1 MAESFHKTLESSQ
14 NSSWRQ
20 DDFLIL
26 WDCLRFCL
34 QIRGL
39 RHGLI
44 FSYLQCWLE
53 RTPGLEEDGFDFW
66 RKYKTS
72 VQTMLET
79 QKAEAEV
86 CLSSRCF
93 NYRPCCFGRFARKP
107 TSLLMFS
114 FTKLR
119 FEYTGNTETCRK
131 LSKLN
136 TINAAAS
143 ASFVEIF
150 QTICGMHF
158 TGWRRRRSASDFV
171 QRDQKARGRPCD
183 FLFSHL

>member
-1 MAESFHKTLESSQ
+1 M
-14 NSSWRQ
+14 
-20 DDFLIL
+20 
-26 WDCLRFCL
+26 RFFL

-93 NYRPCCFGRFARKP
+93 NYRRSCFGRFARKP

-158 TGWRRRRSASDFV
+158 TG
-171 QRDQKARGRPCD
+171 
-183 FLFSHL
+183 

>member
-20 DDFLIL
+20 DDFLVL

-39 RHGLI
+39 QHGLI
-44 FSYLQCWLE
+44 FCYLQCWLE

-93 NYRPCCFGRFARKP
+93 NYRRSCFGRFARKP

-131 LSKLN
+131 RCRKAENLLSKLN
-136 TINAAAS
+136 TINTAAS
-143 ASFVEIF
+143 CFFCRNFSNNLWHAFHRLKKTKKCERFCSK
-150 QTICGMHF
+150 
-158 TGWRRRRSASDFV
+158 RSKSK
-171 QRDQKARGRPCD
+171 R
-183 FLFSHL
+183 

>member
-1 MAESFHKTLESSQ
+1 MTFWFFETVC
-14 NSSWRQ
+14 
-20 DDFLIL
+20 DFVYKSEACNMD
-26 WDCLRFCL
+26 WF
-34 QIRGL
+34 
-39 RHGLI
+39 

-93 NYRPCCFGRFARKP
+93 NYRRSCFGRFARKP

-131 LSKLN
+131 RCRKAENLLSKLN
-136 TINAAAS
+136 TINTAAS
-143 ASFVEIF
+143 CFFCRNFSNNLWHAFHRLKKTKKCERFCSK
-150 QTICGMHF
+150 
-158 TGWRRRRSASDFV
+158 RSKSK
-171 QRDQKARGRPCD
+171 R
-183 FLFSHL
+183 

>member
-1 MAESFHKTLESSQ
+1 M
-14 NSSWRQ
+14 
-20 DDFLIL
+20 
-26 WDCLRFCL
+26 RFCL

-39 RHGLI
+39 QHGLI
-44 FSYLQCWLE
+44 FSYPQCWLE

-86 CLSSRCF
+86 CLSFRCF
-93 NYRPCCFGRFARKP
+93 NYRRSCFGRFARKP
-107 TSLLMFS
+107 TSLRMFS

-131 LSKLN
+131 RCRKAENLLSKLN
-136 TINAAAS
+136 TINTAAS
-143 ASFVEIF
+143 ASFSKFFKQFVACILQAEEDEEVRAILFKEIKKQEVGHAIF
-150 QTICGMHF
+150 YSLICNLEVI
-158 TGWRRRRSASDFV
+158 RR
-171 QRDQKARGRPCD
+171 
-183 FLFSHL
+183 